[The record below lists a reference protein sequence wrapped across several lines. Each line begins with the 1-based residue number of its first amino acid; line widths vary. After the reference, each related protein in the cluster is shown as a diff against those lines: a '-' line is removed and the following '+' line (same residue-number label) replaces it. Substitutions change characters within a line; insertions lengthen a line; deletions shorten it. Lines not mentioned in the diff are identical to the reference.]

1 MPFRYRIIS
10 FGAAEVAD
18 PKSLL
23 TAIGGTPLPATRPF
37 GQWKELVEHLGSL
50 GTTTLLIQDGVRDP
64 DFLQEHEAFYSK
76 QHRAISRHCI
86 RIHAFRRQL
95 PAAGPTADRSEV
107 LSFIDAA
114 ANDEGCYLGFTTI
127 RPLRH
132 APVGA
137 TIVAPLASRPTLC
150 RDIFPVHIAGTAFNV
165 AGTPYLQQDNAV
177 GACAQ
182 ASIWMALRT
191 IRKRSGNSAYS
202 PAELTLSATRYLT
215 LDRVFPGRKGL
226 TIQQMVAAITAADHD
241 PLVIQLAEPPNKAD
255 ANEVLKQAL
264 PYLDSG
270 LPVILGLMH
279 PLSGGH
285 AVVAIGVDSAHQNSI
300 PDGLVIHNDN
310 QGPYRLLPKTT
321 PQGSDEYALEQTFSL
336 IVPLPQGVFMSA
348 AEALPQAINHLQ
360 FWLTAFLSTP
370 LGPNSASP
378 VVPLVLRTYL
388 CPRHTFRQWAK
399 DCNELDPVAA
409 DIYRTGEMPKLVWVV
424 EVHEAATFI
433 PASAANPSRLGE
445 VVLDAAA
452 DAEHGDA
459 LVFLRI
465 ASQMLTVPSQSPGM
479 LVVQESTTTTVA
491 LTKSAPCA
499 GLTQQWDQ

>member
-1 MPFRYRIIS
+1 MPFRYRIIG

-23 TAIGGTPLPATRPF
+23 AAIGGSPLPATRLF
-37 GQWKELVEHLGSL
+37 GQWKELVEHLGAI
-50 GTTTLLIQDGVRDP
+50 GTTTLLVQDGVRDP

-76 QHRAISRHCI
+76 QHRTISRHCV
-86 RIHAFRRQL
+86 RIHAFRQPL
-95 PAAGPTADRSEV
+95 PAVGPTADRTEV
-107 LSFIDAA
+107 LAFIDAA
-114 ANDEGCYLGFTTI
+114 ARNDGCYLGFTTV

-137 TIVAPLASRPTLC
+137 TIVAPLDAKPTLC
-150 RDIFPVHIAGTAFNV
+150 RDIFPVHIAGTAFEV
-165 AGTPYLQQDNAV
+165 TGTPYLQQDNAV

-226 TIQQMVAAITAADHD
+226 TIQQMVAAITATDHD
-241 PLVIQLAEPPNKAD
+241 PLVIQLAEPPNRANAD
-255 ANEVLKQAL
+255 HVISQAL

-279 PLSGGH
+279 PTSGGH
-285 AVVAIGVDSAHQNSI
+285 AVVAIGVDAAHQNFLPIS
-300 PDGLVIHNDN
+300 LVIHNDN
-310 QGPYRLLPKTT
+310 RGPYRLLPKATQ
-321 PQGSDEYALEQTFSL
+321 QGSDEYALDQAFTL

-348 AEALPQAINHLQ
+348 AEAVPQAISHLD
-360 FWLTAFLSTP
+360 FWLTAFMSAP
-370 LGPNSASP
+370 LAPNAVSP
-378 VVPLVLRTYL
+378 VVPMVLRTYL
-388 CPRHTFRQWAK
+388 CPRHTFRRWAK
-399 DCNELDPVAA
+399 DCVALDPIAA
-409 DIYRTGEMPKLVWVV
+409 DVYRTAEMPKLVWVV
-424 EVHEAATFI
+424 EIHDAASFT
-433 PASAANPSRLGE
+433 PASASHPSRLGE

-459 LVFLRI
+459 LVFIRI
-465 ASQMLTVPSQSPGM
+465 ASQMLTVPTQSPGM
-479 LVVQESTTTTVA
+479 LIVQEAITTTVA
-491 LTKSAPCA
+491 LTRSIPCA